1 MEAAIRVLLGPPNDL
16 GRIRDNATDIAL
28 GAHSPIEY
36 SRDSLQAAPRSLGEA
51 FLAITQDRNGLGR
64 HGRERSISKR
74 SGRSRCPQ
82 LLAGRLK
89 RPPSYTLRFRV
100 KLLKIHWGE
109 VAGT

>member
-51 FLAITQDRNGLGR
+51 FLAITQDRNTSVGSLR
-64 HGRERSISKR
+64 KSA
-74 SGRSRCPQ
+74 SGRS
-82 LLAGRLK
+82 A
-89 RPPSYTLRFRV
+89 
-100 KLLKIHWGE
+100 I
-109 VAGT
+109 VAIDVAMTVI